1 MLDLEGKVA
10 AAEILRPCLCSSVS
24 ACLVRCK
31 EHSLQALSLLH
42 MDFGSV
48 AEKESVNALTE
59 QVQHLANKNVSM
71 KVCGPFLGHWT
82 SALQMKS

>member
-1 MLDLEGKVA
+1 
-10 AAEILRPCLCSSVS
+10 
-24 ACLVRCK
+24 
-31 EHSLQALSLLH
+31 

-71 KVCGPFLGHWT
+71 KVCGAFLGHWT